1 MKSFPNATNSLSH
14 SLFTFGRV
22 CRLMLALVCL
32 TLAASVC
39 QAQGNYN
46 GHKDKYDYVLDG
58 DLEVANP
65 NDLAQYL
72 SSNNCFYL
80 NTNGNQLTF
89 NITDSQ
95 SITRDL
101 SIKGQPIEDKINSV
115 VKTGTGTLT
124 LPSSATTSAN
134 FANSIDTLAVK
145 QGELVLERNCI
156 KVQNVIIGQ
165 NGTLTINN
173 TMGGSYLSNLTG
185 SGKLNANT
193 TDSVGVILQNTADSK
208 FDGIIAGSGNL
219 RLRGN
224 GNNNYTLTL
233 TGANTNTGLISFDKS
248 PANATG
254 VLNLTLQDNAIV
266 AKGPIEGCPGATVT
280 YDVTSGE
287 RAITITGDTY
297 VKNLKTIA
305 KSGDGTLKI
314 YSEAGDA
321 VQAQGWVISSGRV
334 DCAGYFGAFQDYGIV
349 VESGATFS
357 AGDTVGT
364 YTTKQSGFSI
374 KSLGVALFEF
384 DSYKED
390 PSQQNFDTIIIE
402 GGSNYTFTLEDGA
415 IVELA
420 FLGRDAE
427 SWAVEG
433 AEYQLV
439 KDPNFA
445 VDKDYSS
452 HLRGTGSNLFLLEGR
467 KSVDG
472 KPGGLF
478 LVYNPN
484 PVYPDVPE
492 PSTWALLTLGVA
504 GLIYWRKRK
513 N

>member
-1 MKSFPNATNSLSH
+1 
-14 SLFTFGRV
+14 
-22 CRLMLALVCL
+22 
-32 TLAASVC
+32 
-39 QAQGNYN
+39 
-46 GHKDKYDYVLDG
+46 
-58 DLEVANP
+58 
-65 NDLAQYL
+65 
-72 SSNNCFYL
+72 
-80 NTNGNQLTF
+80 
-89 NITDSQ
+89 
-95 SITRDL
+95 
-101 SIKGQPIEDKINSV
+101 
-115 VKTGTGTLT
+115 
-124 LPSSATTSAN
+124 
-134 FANSIDTLAVK
+134 
-145 QGELVLERNCI
+145 
-156 KVQNVIIGQ
+156 
-165 NGTLTINN
+165 
-173 TMGGSYLSNLTG
+173 MGSSYLSNLTG
-185 SGKLNANT
+185 SGTLNANT
-193 TDSVGVILQNTADSK
+193 NDSVGVILMNSADST
-208 FDGIIAGSGNL
+208 FDGIITGTGNL

-248 PANATG
+248 PASATG

-266 AKGPIEGCPGATVT
+266 ASCPINGQNCPVTLT
-280 YDVTSGE
+280 YDVTNGE
-287 RAITITGDTY
+287 RKITITGDTY

-349 VESGATFS
+349 VKSGATFS

-364 YTTKQSGFSI
+364 YRTKQSGFSI

-420 FLGRDAE
+420 FLRNDAE
-427 SWAVEG
+427 SWAKEN

-439 KDPNFA
+439 KDYHFA
-445 VDKDYSS
+445 ENQDDDIIDYSS

-478 LVYNPN
+478 LVYNPEPT
-484 PVYPDVPE
+484 PVVESVPE
-492 PSTWALLTLGVA
+492 PSTWALLGLGVIV
-504 GLIYWRKRK
+504 LFLRKRS
-513 N
+513 